1 MKSPEGFTGVKSF
14 RLTFWKLVFFFLMAA
29 GVYATFVRF
38 TKGLG
43 ASTNLTDQFPWGIW
57 ISFDVLCGVMLAAG
71 GFTLT
76 AAVHIFNIK
85 RMHSII
91 RPTILTAFLGY
102 GLVCMAL
109 MYDLGKPYNIW
120 HPLIMRN
127 PHSVMFEVA
136 YCVMLYTT
144 VLALEFS
151 PIVLERFGLHRPLK
165 IVKTILIPLVI
176 TGVILSTL
184 HQSSL
189 GTLYLIVPEKLHPFW
204 YSPLLPAFFF
214 LSAIAVGLA
223 MTIFESS
230 LSSRH
235 FGLQLEL
242 PVLQELGRV
251 LVVVLGIY
259 AILRFEDLA
268 HRGVLRLTVQPGY
281 EMYLFW
287 LEIALAI
294 ILPLAL
300 LLQSRVRSSPTG
312 LYWSAV
318 LVVLGFITNRM
329 NVSITG
335 FEGSTG
341 VRYFPKWSELAVTG
355 MIIGAG
361 FALFGLAVKYLPI
374 FPREHVMEEPETEAG
389 LVPVVSPVPENA
401 GD

>member
-1 MKSPEGFTGVKSF
+1 MARTTTF
-14 RLTFWKLVFFFLMAA
+14 RLTFWKVVFAFLMAA
-29 GVYATFVRF
+29 GLYATFIRF
-38 TKGLG
+38 TQGLG
-43 ASTNLTDQFPWGIW
+43 ASTHLSDQFPWGIW

-76 AAVHIFNIK
+76 AAVHILNIK
-85 RMHSII
+85 RLHSII

-102 GLVCMAL
+102 ILVCAAL

-151 PIVLERFGLHRPLK
+151 PIVLERFHMEKPLK
-165 IVKTILIPLVI
+165 VVRAILIPLVI
-176 TGVILSTL
+176 CGVILSTL

-204 YSPLLPAFFF
+204 YSPLLPVFFF

-251 LVVVLGIY
+251 LVVVLGVY
-259 AILRFEDLA
+259 GILRLEDLA
-268 HRGVLRLTVQPGY
+268 NRGALKLAFHRGY
-281 EMYLFW
+281 ETYLFW
-287 LEIALAI
+287 LEIMLAI

-300 LLQSRVRSSPTG
+300 LLQRRVRNSANG
-312 LYWSAV
+312 LYLAAV

-355 MIIGAG
+355 MIIAAG

-374 FPREHVMEEPETEAG
+374 FPKEEV
-389 LVPVVSPVPENA
+389 VPAQVPEPDSAVAVGSAVLEHA

>member
-1 MKSPEGFTGVKSF
+1 MSDFKP
-14 RLTFWKLVFFFLMAA
+14 RLTFWKLVFLFLMAS
-29 GVYATFVRF
+29 GLYATFIRF
-38 TKGLG
+38 TQGLG
-43 ASTNLTDQFPWGIW
+43 ASTHLSDQFPWGIW
-57 ISFDVLCGVMLAAG
+57 VSFDVLCGVMLAAG

-76 AAVHIFNIK
+76 ATVHIFNLK

-102 GLVCMAL
+102 LLVSVAL

-151 PIVLERFGLHRPLK
+151 PIVLERFNLQRPLK
-165 IVKTILIPLVI
+165 VVRAILIPLVI
-176 TGVILSTL
+176 CGVILSTL

-230 LSSRH
+230 MSSKH
-235 FGLQLEL
+235 FGVQLEL

-259 AILRFEDLA
+259 GILRFEDLA
-268 HRGVLRLTVQPGY
+268 NRGALKLAFHRGY
-281 EMYLFW
+281 ETSLFW
-287 LEIALAI
+287 LEISLAI
-294 ILPLAL
+294 VLPLVL
-300 LLQSRVRSSPTG
+300 LLQPRVRKSPVG

-355 MIIGAG
+355 MIIAAG
-361 FALFGLAVKYLPI
+361 FALFGMAVEYLPI
-374 FPREHVMEEPETEAG
+374 FPKEHVIQQAVTDRDNE
-389 LVPVVSPVPENA
+389 VPAAMPALEHG

>member
-1 MKSPEGFTGVKSF
+1 MVRDTKF
-14 RLTFWKLVFFFLMAA
+14 RFTFWKLVFLFLMAA
-29 GVYATFVRF
+29 GLYATFLRF
-38 TKGLG
+38 TRGLG
-43 ASTNLTDQFPWGIW
+43 ASTNLSDQFPWGIW

-76 AAVHIFNIK
+76 AAVHILNIK
-85 RMHSII
+85 RLHSII

-102 GLVCMAL
+102 ILVSAAL
-109 MYDLGKPYNIW
+109 MFDLGKPYNIW
-120 HPLIMRN
+120 HPLVMRN

-136 YCVMLYTT
+136 YCVMLYTA

-151 PIVLERFGLHRPLK
+151 PIVLEHFKLERPLK
-165 IVKTILIPLVI
+165 VVRTILIPLVI
-176 TGVILSTL
+176 CGVILSTL

-189 GTLYLIVPEKLHPFW
+189 GTLYLIMPGKLHPFW

-230 LSSRH
+230 LSSKH

-251 LVVVLGIY
+251 LLVVLGVY
-259 AILRFEDLA
+259 GILRFEDLA
-268 HRGVLRLTVQPGY
+268 NRGALKLAFHPGY

-287 LEIALAI
+287 LEITLAI
-294 ILPLAL
+294 ISPMILLA
-300 LLQSRVRSSPTG
+300 QRRVRKSANG
-312 LYWSAV
+312 LYFAAV

-355 MIIGAG
+355 MIIAVG
-361 FALFGLAVKYLPI
+361 FAAFGLAVKYLPI
-374 FPREHVMEEPETEAG
+374 FPKEEFEEAREPEVEAG
-389 LVPVVSPVPENA
+389 VPVDAAVLEHA
-401 GD
+401 GN

>member
-1 MKSPEGFTGVKSF
+1 MARNTTF
-14 RLTFWKLVFFFLMAA
+14 RLTFWKLVFILLMA
-29 GVYATFVRF
+29 GGLYATFIRF
-38 TKGLG
+38 TQGLG
-43 ASTNLTDQFPWGIW
+43 ASTHLSDQFPWGIW

-76 AAVHIFNIK
+76 AAVHILNIK
-85 RMHSII
+85 RLHSII

-102 GLVCMAL
+102 ILVCAAL

-136 YCVMLYTT
+136 YCVMLYTS

-151 PIVLERFGLHRPLK
+151 PIVLEHFKLEKPLK
-165 IVKTILIPLVI
+165 FVRRILIPLVI
-176 TGVILSTL
+176 LGVILSTL

-204 YSPLLPAFFF
+204 YSPLLPVFFF

-230 LSSRH
+230 MSSKH
-235 FGLQLEL
+235 FGVHLEL
-242 PVLQELGRV
+242 SVLQELGRV
-251 LVVVLGIY
+251 LVVVLGVY
-259 AILRFEDLA
+259 GILRFEDLA
-268 HRGVLRLTVQPGY
+268 NRGALKLAFHPGY
-281 EMYLFW
+281 ETYLFW
-287 LEIALAI
+287 LEIFLAI
-294 ILPLAL
+294 ILPLLL
-300 LLQSRVRSSPTG
+300 LLQRRVRSSPNG
-312 LYWSAV
+312 LYFAAV

-341 VRYFPKWSELAVTG
+341 VRYFPKWTELAVTG
-355 MIIGAG
+355 MIIAIG

-374 FPREHVMEEPETEAG
+374 FPREE
-389 LVPVVSPVPENA
+389 VVSQQLLESESDAPVGSPVLEHA

>member
-1 MKSPEGFTGVKSF
+1 MTRPAAF
-14 RLTFWKLVFFFLMAA
+14 RFTFWKLVFLFLMAA
-29 GVYATFVRF
+29 GLYATFLRF
-38 TKGLG
+38 TRGLG
-43 ASTNLTDQFPWGIW
+43 ASTNLNDQFPWGIW

-76 AAVHIFNIK
+76 ATVHILNIK

-102 GLVCMAL
+102 VLVCIAL

-151 PIVLERFGLHRPLK
+151 PIVLERFNLQKPLRIIK
-165 IVKTILIPLVI
+165 KILIPLVI
-176 TGVILSTL
+176 FGVILSTL

-189 GTLYLIVPEKLHPFW
+189 GTLYLIMPEKLHPFW
-204 YSPLLPAFFF
+204 YSPLLPLFFF

-230 LSSRH
+230 MSAKH

-251 LVVVLGIY
+251 LLVVLAIY
-259 AILRFEDLA
+259 GILRVEDLA
-268 HRGVLRLTVQPGY
+268 NRGVLRMVFQRSY
-281 EMYLFW
+281 ETYLFW
-287 LEIALAI
+287 LETV
-294 ILPLAL
+294 LAL
-300 LLQSRVRSSPTG
+300 IVPLILLCQKRVRTSSQG
-312 LYWSAV
+312 LYFSAV

-355 MIIGAG
+355 MIIAAG

-374 FPREHVMEEPETEAG
+374 FPEEELALKSATEPEES
-389 LVPVVSPVPENA
+389 VSVTSAVLEHA

>member
-1 MKSPEGFTGVKSF
+1 MPRPAKFK
-14 RLTFWKLVFFFLMAA
+14 LTFWKLVFFFLMAA
-29 GVYATFVRF
+29 GLYATFIRF
-38 TKGLG
+38 TQGLG
-43 ASTNLTDQFPWGIW
+43 ASTHLSDNFPWGIW

-76 AAVHIFNIK
+76 ATVHIFNIK

-102 GLVCMAL
+102 ILVCAAL

-151 PIVLERFGLHRPLK
+151 PIVLERFNLQKPLK
-165 IVKTILIPLVI
+165 VVRAILIPLVI
-176 TGVILSTL
+176 LGVLLSTL

-204 YSPLLPAFFF
+204 YSPLLPVFFF
-214 LSAIAVGLA
+214 VSAIAVGLA

-230 LSSRH
+230 LSSKH

-251 LVVVLGIY
+251 LVVVLGVY
-259 AILRFEDLA
+259 AILRLEDLSN
-268 HRGVLRLTVQPGY
+268 RGALRLAFRPGY

-287 LEIALAI
+287 LEITLAI
-294 ILPLAL
+294 ILPLVL
-300 LLQSRVRSSPTG
+300 LLQPKIRNSANG
-312 LYWSAV
+312 LYLAAV
-318 LVVLGFITNRM
+318 SVVLGFITNRM

-341 VRYFPKWSELAVTG
+341 VRYFPKWTELAVTG
-355 MIIGAG
+355 SIIAVG

-374 FPREHVMEEPETEAG
+374 FPKEEEELAHE
-389 LVPVVSPVPENA
+389 PVAVSQSEVPEIEPVLEHA

>member
-1 MKSPEGFTGVKSF
+1 MMSRPTFKF
-14 RLTFWKLVFFFLMAA
+14 TFWKLIFLFLMAA
-29 GVYATFVRF
+29 GLYATFIRF
-38 TKGLG
+38 TQGLG
-43 ASTNLTDQFPWGIW
+43 ASTNLSDQFPWGIW
-57 ISFDVLCGVMLAAG
+57 VSFDVLCGVMLAAG

-76 AAVHIFNIK
+76 AAVHILNIK
-85 RMHSII
+85 RLHSII

-102 GLVCMAL
+102 ILVSAAL
-109 MYDLGKPYNIW
+109 MFDLGKPYNIW

-151 PIVLERFGLHRPLK
+151 PIVLERFNLQKPLK
-165 IVKTILIPLVI
+165 VVRAILIPLVI
-176 TGVILSTL
+176 FGVILSTL

-204 YSPLLPAFFF
+204 YTPLLPLFFF
-214 LSAIAVGLA
+214 LSAVAVGLA

-230 LSSRH
+230 LSSKH

-251 LVVVLGIY
+251 LVVVLGVY

-268 HRGVLRLTVQPGY
+268 NRGVLRLTLQPGY

-287 LEIALAI
+287 LEISLAI

-300 LLQSRVRSSPTG
+300 LLQPRVRSSANG
-312 LYWSAV
+312 LYFAAV
-318 LVVLGFITNRM
+318 LVLLGFITNRM

-341 VRYFPKWSELAVTG
+341 VRYFPKWTELAVTG
-355 MIIGAG
+355 MIISAG
-361 FALFGLAVKYLPI
+361 FALFGFAVKYLPI
-374 FPREHVMEEPETEAG
+374 FPREALPQEQPAEPDAAALLEPE
-389 LVPVVSPVPENA
+389 PVLENA